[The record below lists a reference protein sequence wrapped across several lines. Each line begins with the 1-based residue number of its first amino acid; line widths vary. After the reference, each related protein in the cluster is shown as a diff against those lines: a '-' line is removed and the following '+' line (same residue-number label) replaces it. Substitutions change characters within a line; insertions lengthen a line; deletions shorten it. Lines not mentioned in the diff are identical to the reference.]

1 MPLMLDFPVAYRH
14 IPGRNF
20 SLGTLNAH
28 MSSLVSHQS
37 CKHHIFVVLLLH
49 RKLLIFL
56 LRNHCRWFCGEDSDQ
71 VTLLL
76 GVVWYLSERLSLH
89 HCDLSDCECVCLM
102 CQAVRKLHGHL
113 KAVKEAAVE
122 RNLPQAKPITLTPQ
136 EQSLDEDLDEA
147 AQVSLLVYNG
157 SYLLVPCL

>member
-1 MPLMLDFPVAYRH
+1 MLDFPVAYRH
-14 IPGRNF
+14 IPGRKF

-37 CKHHIFVVLLLH
+37 RKHHKFVVLLLQ
-49 RKLLIFL
+49 RKLINIL
-56 LRNHCRWFCGEDSDQ
+56 LRTHCCWFCDEDSD
-71 VTLLL
+71 LK
-76 GVVWYLSERLSLH
+76 WYLSERLSLH
-89 HCDLSDCECVCLM
+89 HCDLSDCECMCVM

-147 AQVSLLVYNG
+147 AQVRLLVYNG

>member
-1 MPLMLDFPVAYRH
+1 
-14 IPGRNF
+14 
-20 SLGTLNAH
+20 

-37 CKHHIFVVLLLH
+37 RKHHTFVVLLLQ
-49 RKLLIFL
+49 RKLINIL
-56 LRNHCRWFCGEDSDQ
+56 LRTHCCWFCDEDSDQ